1 MTVEDEAITSTG
13 AAPMTHK
20 QILQALSGLYVGI
33 FVAILSSTVVTNALP
48 TIVADLHA
56 GQSVYTWVI
65 TATLLSTTVSSPV
78 WGKLADLVSKKLLI
92 QAGLTIF
99 TVGSVLSG
107 LASGPGLLIA
117 ARVVQGI
124 GAGGLLALIQVIIA
138 TMIPPRELG
147 RYSGYFGA
155 VFAVGTSAGPLIGGL
170 IVDTD
175 WLGWRW
181 CFFVGA
187 PFAVV
192 ALVVLQKTL
201 NLPVAKGSVKIDWT
215 GSALLTAAASLLLIW
230 VTLAGDR
237 YAWLSWQTA
246 VMLGGTLLLALAF
259 VAVERR
265 AEAPVLPLWLFRT
278 RTVALAI
285 TAGLAIGVALYAA
298 TTYLSQY
305 FQLAEGKSPT
315 MAGLLALPQ
324 ILGLAL
330 ASTVAGRIIS
340 ATGRW
345 KPLLVAGSVLITA
358 GLALL
363 GFTERDTPY
372 WQLAIAMTL
381 LGLGLGITLQNLV
394 LAVQNQVSPSELGAA
409 TSSVSFFRTLGGTI
423 GVSALGAV
431 LAGKVGDL
439 VAGGLAKL
447 GITAGGSGASLSRP
461 AELPAPVRA
470 VVENAYGQATGTIFM
485 YALPLALVALVCVLF
500 IKEVPLRTSNAVL
513 EDGPR

>member
-1 MTVEDEAITSTG
+1 MTAETLPRAVP
-13 AAPMTHK
+13 APMTHK
-20 QILQALSGLYVGI
+20 QILQALSGLYLGI

-65 TATLLSTTVSSPV
+65 TAALLSTTVSSPV
-78 WGKLADLVSKKLLI
+78 WGKLADLVSKKLLV
-92 QAGLTIF
+92 QASLTIF

-107 LASGPGLLIA
+107 LSADAGLLIA

-124 GAGGLLALIQVIIA
+124 GAGGLMALIQVIIA

-181 CFFVGA
+181 CFFVGV

-192 ALVVLQKTL
+192 ALIMLQKTL
-201 NLPVAKGSVKIDWT
+201 NLPVVKGSVKVDWA
-215 GSALLTAAASLLLIW
+215 GSALLTAAASVLLIW

-237 YAWLSWQTA
+237 YAWLSWPTA
-246 VMLGGTLLLALAF
+246 VLLGGTLLLALAF

-265 AEAPVLPLWLFRT
+265 AAAPVLPLWLFRT
-278 RTVALAI
+278 RTVLLAI
-285 TAGLAIGVALYAA
+285 TAGLAIGVALYSA

-315 MAGLLALPQ
+315 VAGLLALPQ
-324 ILGLAL
+324 ILSLAL
-330 ASTVAGRIIS
+330 ASSVAGRIIT

-345 KPLLVAGSVLITA
+345 KPILVTGAVLITA

-363 GFTERDTPY
+363 GFTDRETPY
-372 WQLAIAMTL
+372 WQLAVAMTL
-381 LGLGLGITLQNLV
+381 LGLGLGSTLQNLV
-394 LAVQNQVSPSELGAA
+394 LAVQNQVSPRELGAA

-431 LAGKVGDL
+431 LAGQVGHHIAEKL
-439 VAGGLAKL
+439 GSAAGGA
-447 GITAGGSGASLSRP
+447 LSRP

-470 VVENAYGQATGTIFM
+470 VVEEAYGQATGTLFQ
-485 YALPLALVALVCVLF
+485 YAVPLALVALVCVLF
-500 IKEVPLRTSNAVL
+500 IREVPLRTTNA
-513 EDGPR
+513 EGSR

>member
-1 MTVEDEAITSTG
+1 M
-13 AAPMTHK
+13 
-20 QILQALSGLYVGI
+20 LSGL
-33 FVAILSSTVVTNALP
+33 S
-48 TIVADLHA
+48 ADA
-56 GQSVYTWVI
+56 
-65 TATLLSTTVSSPV
+65 
-78 WGKLADLVSKKLLI
+78 
-92 QAGLTIF
+92 
-99 TVGSVLSG
+99 
-107 LASGPGLLIA
+107 GLLIA

-124 GAGGLLALIQVIIA
+124 GAGGLMALIQVIIA

-170 IVDTD
+170 IVDTG

-181 CFFVGA
+181 CFFVGV

-201 NLPVAKGSVKIDWT
+201 KLPVVKGSVKINWA

-246 VMLGGTLLLALAF
+246 ALLAGTLVLALAF

-265 AEAPVLPLWLFRT
+265 AAAPVLPLWLFRT
-278 RTVALAI
+278 RTVVLAI
-285 TAGLAIGVALYAA
+285 IAGLAVGVALYAA
-298 TTYLSQY
+298 ATYVSQY
-305 FQLAEGKSPT
+305 FQLAEGRSPT
-315 MAGLLALPQ
+315 MAGILALPQ

-330 ASTVAGRIIS
+330 ASSVAGRIIS

-345 KPLLVAGSVLITA
+345 KPFLVAGAVLITG
-358 GLALL
+358 GLTLL

-372 WQLAIAMTL
+372 WRLALAMGL
-381 LGLGLGITLQNLV
+381 LGLGLGVMLQNLV
-394 LAVQNQVSPSELGAA
+394 LAVQNQVRPGQLGAA

-431 LAGKVGDL
+431 LAADVGQRVMAGL
-439 VAGGLAKL
+439 GVPAGG
-447 GITAGGSGASLSRP
+447 SLSRP
-461 AELPAPVRA
+461 AGLPAPVRA
-470 VVENAYGQATGTIFM
+470 VVEDAYGQATGTIFR
-485 YALPLALVALVCVLF
+485 YA
-500 IKEVPLRTSNAVL
+500 VPLRTTNAVTA
-513 EDGPR
+513 DGPR